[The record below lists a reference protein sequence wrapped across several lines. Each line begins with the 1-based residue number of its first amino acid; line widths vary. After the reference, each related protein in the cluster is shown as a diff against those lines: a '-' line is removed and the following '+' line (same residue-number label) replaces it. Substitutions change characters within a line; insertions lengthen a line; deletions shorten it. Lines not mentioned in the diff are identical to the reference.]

1 MKSEVWSLKSEVWGL
16 KSEGVV
22 FIILRKSFSVYSVWS
37 VDYYHRNLD
46 GIRRMV
52 FGLRERKKSFVE
64 IFNKMLL
71 RKK

>member
-1 MKSEVWSLKSEVWGL
+1 M

-22 FIILRKSFSVYSVWS
+22 FIILRKSFSVFSVWS
-37 VDYYHRNLD
+37 VDFFSCLRPEIYHRNLD